1 MRFRILHQ
9 QQRWDEAALDLLLTI
24 DPLLLH
30 RLGDL
35 DPKANAP
42 EISDVLWCVRAAV
55 PELEPGYLWQYRQ
68 LQRAIGER
76 ER

>member
-1 MRFRILHQ
+1 LRFRILHQ

-42 EISDVLWCVRAAV
+42 EISARIHRLDVC
-55 PELEPGYLWQYRQ
+55 G
-68 LQRAIGER
+68 
-76 ER
+76 